1 MAEMKRS
8 QNGYSIKMLSSLRNL
23 LIARDVLPFR
33 HIRRDR
39 LHYFFIFP
47 VAMIL
52 INAQDFFL
60 PSGTDIL
67 GLSQTTVTFL
77 AFVVGAI
84 VMFVLSTKENITA
97 ISKISAIIAAA
108 GLVPWIFIPNGTASI
123 LCSALMMVGI
133 GGCVSTGSFSY
144 VFMLNNAERFFGGA
158 LMLLLIES
166 LELVDELFRVQDVWR
181 KFVALGLVVV
191 LCACMLLSKKR
202 DYAGAGEKTPGKF
215 NSSIWLA
222 LYLFLSYFFIRITGF
237 HAPAFAHPEDVKL
250 FGVLAL
256 ALTALCITMQTI
268 FKRSAWTLCSV
279 FFLSSVL
286 GHVFWYAK
294 LPQGAFLCSE
304 LKEIGFLIAL
314 YLVGGVTNKF
324 CDFRMHK
331 LLVLLTMTT
340 CGILY
345 AGIEI
350 LDGIMPTQT
359 LAAVIAG
366 ILFAVFLLLS
376 TAYSQQLFF
385 ADWSREFRLI
395 RMSPHGETALSSNDA
410 ERKLHPSLDD
420 MPLSPREK
428 QIVLLLLRGMTLRQA
443 APELGLTVSTVATYS
458 KAIYKK
464 LNINSRAELFLMFG
478 YILPSEI
485 IGSAAEK

>member
-1 MAEMKRS
+1 MTEMKRS
-8 QNGYSIKMLSSLRNL
+8 QKGYSIKILSSLRNL
-23 LIARDVLPFR
+23 LIARDVLPLR
-33 HIRRDR
+33 HIRRDY
-39 LHYFFIFP
+39 LHYFLVFP

-60 PSGTDIL
+60 PGGA
-67 GLSQTTVTFL
+67 GLFGMSQTTGTFL
-77 AFVVGAI
+77 AFVAGAI
-84 VMFVLSTKENITA
+84 VMFAISTKENISA
-97 ISKISAIIAAA
+97 ISKISALIAAA
-108 GLVPWIFIPNGTASI
+108 GLVPWLFLPNGTASI
-123 LCSALMMVGI
+123 ICAALLMAGV
-133 GGCVSTGSFSY
+133 GGCVSTGSFAY

-166 LELVDELFRVQDVWR
+166 LELADELFRVQDIWR
-181 KFVALGLVVV
+181 KLGALGLVAV
-191 LCACMLLSKKR
+191 LCTCMLFSKKR
-202 DYAGAGEKTPGKF
+202 DYAGAGENASGKF
-215 NSSIWLA
+215 NPSIWLA
-222 LYLFLSYFFIRITGF
+222 LYLFLSYFAIRITGF
-237 HAPAFAHPEDVKL
+237 HAPAFAHPADARL

-256 ALTALCITMQTI
+256 ALTALCVTLQTI
-268 FKRSAWTLCSV
+268 FKRSAWTLCNV
-279 FFLSSVL
+279 FFLSSIL
-286 GHVFWYAK
+286 GHVFWYAN

-304 LKEIGFLIAL
+304 LKEIGFLIAV
-314 YLVGGVTNKF
+314 YLVGSVTNKF

-345 AGIEI
+345 IGIEI
-350 LDGIMPTQT
+350 LDKIMATQT
-359 LAAVIAG
+359 LAAVTTG
-366 ILFAVFLLLS
+366 ILFAIFLLLS

-395 RMSPHGETALSSNDA
+395 RMSPPGETAYSSNEA

-428 QIVLLLLRGMTLRQA
+428 QLVLLLLRGMTLRQA

-478 YILPSEI
+478 YVQPVEI
-485 IGSAAEK
+485 TISSAKE